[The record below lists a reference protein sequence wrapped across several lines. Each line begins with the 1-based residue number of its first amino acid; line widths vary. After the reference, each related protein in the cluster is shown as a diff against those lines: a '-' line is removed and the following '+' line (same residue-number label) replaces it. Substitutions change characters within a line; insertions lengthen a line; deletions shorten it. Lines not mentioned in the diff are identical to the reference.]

1 MNKDDELKRER
12 ELEWRRERF
21 NDFLIGVGVLLACG
35 AFTFLLVLI
44 VSLITGESMCY

>member
-12 ELEWRRERF
+12 EREWNRERLTEL
-21 NDFLIGVGVLLACG
+21 LIGIGVLLACG
-35 AFTFLLVLI
+35 AFTFLLVFI

>member
-1 MNKDDELKRER
+1 MKTDDELKQERER
-12 ELEWRRERF
+12 EWRRDRL

-44 VSLITGESMCY
+44 VSLITGDSMCY